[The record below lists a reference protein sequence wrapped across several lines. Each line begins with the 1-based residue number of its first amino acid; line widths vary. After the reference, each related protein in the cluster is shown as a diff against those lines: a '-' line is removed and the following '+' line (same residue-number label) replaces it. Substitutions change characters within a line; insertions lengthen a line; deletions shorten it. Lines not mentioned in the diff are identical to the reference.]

1 MNDVSRFVDSLIGQ
15 HPPEPFRPDDEEA
28 EAMRAAIELHAAQ
41 TADTAPSA
49 EFVARLES
57 ELAEQLDARSAKDK
71 LATRRRVVQTA
82 GIAAASLAA
91 GATIDRFVRDGS
103 TPEQPKPAG
112 TWQIVAASGDLRE
125 GDVHEFELDTFAGY
139 VTRTPGGLQAVSS
152 TCTHLGCRL
161 QLDAAA
167 RQLTC
172 PCHPAV
178 FALNGDVVRY
188 DLPIELPPLPRAD
201 VRERAGFIEIYVPV
215 KRV

>member
-1 MNDVSRFVDSLIGQ
+1 MNDVSRFVDSIIGQ
-15 HPPEPFRPDDEEA
+15 RTPEPFRPDDDEA
-28 EAMRAAIELHAAQ
+28 EAMRAAIELQAAR
-41 TADTAPSA
+41 TADTAPDA

-57 ELAEQLDARSAKDK
+57 ELAEQLGARSAKDK

-91 GATIDRFVRDGS
+91 GVAIDRVVRDGS
-103 TPEQPKPAG
+103 TTGQPRPAG
-112 TWQIVAASGDLRE
+112 TWQTVAASGDLKE

-139 VTRTPGGLQAVSS
+139 VTRTRDGLQAVSS
-152 TCTHLGCRL
+152 TCTHLGCHL
-161 QLDAAA
+161 QFDAAA

-178 FALNGDVVRY
+178 FALDGDVVRY
-188 DLPIELPPLPRAD
+188 DLPIELPPLPRAE
-201 VRERAGFIEIYVPV
+201 VRERAGFIEIFVPL